1 MRSGMAQGF
10 ERLLITGANGMLGS
24 HLVEN
29 LKREGFGE
37 SVFPFSKEEL
47 DITDGDSLKK
57 VLYEIKPDVVVNC
70 AAFTDVDACEDEYKK
85 AFKVNGLGPRLLA
98 RFSNELNFKLV
109 HISTDYIFDGKKKEP
124 YKEDDIPNPVNLY
137 GRSKL
142 EGEKGVQ
149 NSKNYLIIR
158 TAWLFGKGKNN
169 FVSFIFEKL
178 KTSGEIRVIKG
189 QTGSPTYADDLS
201 RAIIELIKRGV
212 NGIINVVNDGF
223 CSRYELARKV
233 MSLMKTD
240 AVIYEI
246 PQEEMRRPARRPLF
260 TPLSL
265 DKLKSLG
272 INMRRWELAVESY
285 VEELKKESER

>member
-1 MRSGMAQGF
+1 MARGF
-10 ERLLITGANGMLGS
+10 ERFLITGATGMLGS

-29 LKREGFGE
+29 LKRKGLGE
-37 SVFPFSKEEL
+37 SIFPFSKEEL

-70 AAFTDVDACEDEYKK
+70 AAFTDVDACEEEYKR
-85 AFKVNGLGPRLLA
+85 AFKVNALGPRLLA

-158 TAWLFGKGKNN
+158 TAWLFGKGKDN

-178 KTSGEIRVIKG
+178 RTSGEIRVIKG
-189 QTGSPTYADDLS
+189 QTGSPTYADDLAN
-201 RAIIELIKRGV
+201 AIIELIRKDV
-212 NGIINVVNDGF
+212 KGIINVVNDGF
-223 CSRYELARKV
+223 CSRYELAAKI
-233 MSLMKTD
+233 MGLMKTD
-240 AVIYEI
+240 AVIYEV
-246 PQEEMRRPARRPLF
+246 PQEELKRPAKRPLF

-265 DKLKSLG
+265 DRLRGLG
-272 INMRRWELAVESY
+272 INMRRWEIAVESY
-285 VEELKKESER
+285 VEELKKER